1 MAQLAAGGDVAPP
14 PCACCCLPAAL
25 SSHTTHPHAPATHP
39 PTHIHQ
45 RQAAH
50 CSLLQACGKEEECL
64 EVYRTLE
71 KSHPVPAIR
80 RQATGLRYIME
91 APKLE
96 ISPEERVSI
105 PLMTDLQ
112 ANRCAQQGGAARGR
126 MGGRIGRVGE
136 VVSGCFWGLVW
147 GWGLK
152 EQRAWIRAALR
163 V

>member
-1 MAQLAAGGDVAPP
+1 
-14 PCACCCLPAAL
+14 
-25 SSHTTHPHAPATHP
+25 
-39 PTHIHQ
+39 
-45 RQAAH
+45 
-50 CSLLQACGKEEECL
+50 
-64 EVYRTLE
+64 VYRTLE

-105 PLMTDLQ
+105 PIMTDLQ

-126 MGGRIGRVGE
+126 MGLRIGPRHLLVGE

-163 V
+163 I